1 MLSCLSRYTH
11 RVAISNSR
19 PISLDDASVTFKWK
33 DYRAKRRERQKIM
46 TLAVGEFI
54 RRFRDSLRTLS

>member
-1 MLSCLSRYTH
+1 VPSCLSRYTH

-19 PISLDDASVTFKWK
+19 LISLDDASVTFKWK
-33 DYRAKRRERQKIM
+33 DYCAKRRERQKIM